1 MKKMYRKKVTC
12 GLCRKMLGVM
22 LAIVMMM
29 GLVACGSGD
38 SNQAENNA
46 GNEGMFLTKKM
57 LLMKTVLL
65 MKAMLLQK
73 MVKNRKVMVI

>member
-1 MKKMYRKKVTC
+1 
-12 GLCRKMLGVM
+12 MLGVM

-46 GNEGMFLTKKM
+46 GNEGNVSNEENASNENSAADESNAATE
-57 LLMKTVLL
+57 
-65 MKAMLLQK
+65 